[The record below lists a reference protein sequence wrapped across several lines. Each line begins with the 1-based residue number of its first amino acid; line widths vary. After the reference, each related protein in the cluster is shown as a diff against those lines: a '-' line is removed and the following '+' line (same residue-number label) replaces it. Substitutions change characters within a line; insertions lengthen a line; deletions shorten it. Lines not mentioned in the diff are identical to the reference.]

1 MTINILFFTITIS
14 KRKITLEEA
23 LNNQRVEKLYEEN
36 KDRAAKYI
44 RNFLYEN
51 MKERWLS

>member
-44 RNFLYEN
+44 RNL
-51 MKERWLS
+51 

>member
-23 LNNQRVEKLYEEN
+23 RHRHACVVGRRVWHP
-36 KDRAAKYI
+36 R
-44 RNFLYEN
+44 
-51 MKERWLS
+51 